1 MQKII
6 FISIIVY
13 LYSGCSKQLTLSTN
27 NVENREFSCNQE
39 AQPKSL
45 QLLEQQYRCT
55 SQK

>member
-1 MQKII
+1 MHKII

-13 LYSGCSKQLTLSTN
+13 LYSGCSKQLAISTKSI
-27 NVENREFSCNQE
+27 ENREFSCNQK

-55 SQK
+55 SQ